1 MKRPIKILLAEDEK
15 PLRDHL
21 KTLLKEAWPD
31 ARVCAEAANGRQAIE
46 SVQRHQPQVA
56 FLDIKMP
63 GVSGM
68 AAAREIA
75 GQCHIVFVTAYD
87 QYAIEAF
94 EQAAVDYLLKPVALE
109 RLRMTVERLRQR
121 LDRDTAPADNLVE
134 VARRILSQVQ
144 DAQREAFLQW
154 ILVHHKDEIRLVPVA
169 SVCFFKA
176 EEKYT
181 PVMTPGEEF
190 LIRTSIKELTAQLDP
205 DHFWQIHRGTI
216 VNIHQISGISRS
228 ATGRG
233 ALKLKDCADLL
244 TISRPF
250 LHLFKQL

>member
-1 MKRPIKILLAEDEK
+1 M
-15 PLRDHL
+15 
-21 KTLLKEAWPD
+21 
-31 ARVCAEAANGRQAIE
+31 
-46 SVQRHQPQVA
+46 S
-56 FLDIKMP
+56 

-109 RLRMTVERLRQR
+109 RLRTTVERLRQR
-121 LDRDTAPADNLVE
+121 LERDAAPADNLAE

-144 DAQREAFLQW
+144 DAQQEAYMQW
-154 ILVHHKDEIRLVPVA
+154 IRVQHKDEIRLVPVA
-169 SVCFFKA
+169 SVCYFKA
-176 EEKYT
+176 EENYT
-181 PVMTPGEEF
+181 LVMTPGEEF

-216 VNIHQISGISRS
+216 VNVDQIASISRS

-233 ALKLKDCADLL
+233 VLKLKDCGELL

-250 LHLFKQL
+250 LHLFKQM